1 MSMPGA
7 VMTTVDPAL
16 RDLVRIEDPQF
27 YLDDPFPVFARMRTE
42 APVWYYEPLDTFV
55 LTKHEDIRFVN
66 RNPAI
71 FSNARGIFLNDVR
84 YQQVAQADGPTIT
97 DSFFPPG
104 GEQIGTADPPR
115 HHELRRVASPAFSAR
130 ALQLMEDE
138 IRGYCAELVDQIEPG
153 VVTDWMELAGVLP
166 IRVGSLLIGLPDADR
181 DQVRHWSDELEKL
194 GGDLTLEELQRA
206 AAEFATLRS
215 YIVGNIEAKRAAPG
229 QDLLSTLL
237 EAELD
242 DRKVS
247 EANVVMFAMTMLAAG
262 SDTTRALLAG
272 LVWALAKHP
281 GQLARV
287 AADRS
292 LVPGAVEEGLRW
304 VTPARAFLRT
314 ATADTEIRGQIVREG
329 QHVYNMYMAANRDED
344 VFPHPETFDVARPEN
359 DLQLA
364 FGIGTHVCIGARLVR
379 LEAGILLN
387 ALLDRFPRFELA
399 AEPTPVRHMIRNS
412 WHDMPVVF
420 GS

>member
-1 MSMPGA
+1 
-7 VMTTVDPAL
+7 MTTVEPVL
-16 RDLVRIEDPQF
+16 RHLVRIEDPQF
-27 YLDDPFPVFARMRTE
+27 YLDDPLSLFARMRAE
-42 APVWYYEPLDTFV
+42 APVFYYEPLDTFV

-71 FSNARGIFLNDVR
+71 FSNARGIFLNDVK
-84 YQQVAQADGPTIT
+84 YQQAQMDGPTMT
-97 DSFFPPG
+97 DSFFPSG

-115 HHELRRVASPAFSAR
+115 HHELRRVVSPAFSAR

-138 IRGYCAELVDQIEPG
+138 IRGYCAELVEQIQPG
-153 VVTDWMELAGVLP
+153 AVTDWMELAGILP

-194 GGDLTLEELQRA
+194 GGDLTLEELQSA

-215 YIVGNIEAKRAAPG
+215 YIVDNVEAKRAAPG

-237 EAELD
+237 DAELD

-247 EANVVMFAMTMLAAG
+247 EANVIMFAMTMLAAG

-272 LVWALAKHP
+272 MVWALAKHP

-287 AADRS
+287 VANRS
-292 LVPGAVEEGLRW
+292 LVPGAVEEALRW

-314 ATADTEIRGQIVREG
+314 ATRDTEIRGQVMRDG

-359 DLQLA
+359 DLHQA

-399 AEPTPVRHMIRNS
+399 AEPVPVQHMIRNS

>member
-1 MSMPGA
+1 
-7 VMTTVDPAL
+7 MTTVESAL

-27 YLDDPFPVFARMRTE
+27 YLDDPFPVFARMRAE

-55 LTKHEDIRFVN
+55 LTKHQDIRFVN
-66 RNPAI
+66 RTPAM
-71 FSNARGIFLNDVR
+71 FSNARGIFLNDVK
-84 YQQVAQADGPTIT
+84 YQQVAQAAGPTIT

-104 GEQIGTADPPR
+104 GEQIGTTDPPR

-130 ALQLMEDE
+130 ALQLMDNE
-138 IRGYCAELVDQIEPG
+138 IRGYCAELVDSIEPG
-153 VVTDWMELAGVLP
+153 AVTDWMELAGILP
-166 IRVGSLLIGLPDADR
+166 VRVGSLLIGLPDADR

-194 GGDLTLEELQRA
+194 GGDLTLGELRSA

-215 YIVGNIEAKRAAPG
+215 YIVGNIEAKRTAPG
-229 QDLLSTLL
+229 RDLLSTLL

-242 DRKVS
+242 DRQVS

-281 GQLARV
+281 RELARV

-292 LVPGAVEEGLRW
+292 LVPGAVEEALRW

-314 ATADTEIRGQIVREG
+314 ATIDTEIRGQVVREG

-344 VFPHPETFDVARPEN
+344 VFPNPETFDVGRPEN
-359 DLQLA
+359 DLHLA

-379 LEAGILLN
+379 LEAGMLLN
-387 ALLDRFPRFELA
+387 ALLDRFSHFELA
-399 AEPTPVRHMIRNS
+399 AEPVPVRHMIRNS
-412 WHDMPVVF
+412 WHDMPVIF

>member
-1 MSMPGA
+1 M
-7 VMTTVDPAL
+7 DL
-16 RDLVRIEDPQF
+16 RSRSSLGRRRRGQISGLTSVED
-27 YLDDPFPVFARMRTE
+27 A
-42 APVWYYEPLDTFV
+42 
-55 LTKHEDIRFVN
+55 
-66 RNPAI
+66 
-71 FSNARGIFLNDVR
+71 G
-84 YQQVAQADGPTIT
+84 
-97 DSFFPPG
+97 
-104 GEQIGTADPPR
+104 ADPPR
-115 HHELRRVASPAFSAR
+115 HHELRRVVSPAFSAR

-153 VVTDWMELAGVLP
+153 VVTDWMELAGILP

-194 GGDLTLEELQRA
+194 GGDLTLEELQSA
-206 AAEFATLRS
+206 VAEFATLRS
-215 YIVGNIEAKRAAPG
+215 YIVDNIEAKRAAPG

-292 LVPGAVEEGLRW
+292 LVPGTVEEALRW

-314 ATADTEIRGQIVREG
+314 ATRDTEIRGQVVRNG

-344 VFPHPETFDVARPEN
+344 VFPYPETFDVARPEN
-359 DLQLA
+359 DLHQA

-387 ALLDRFPRFELA
+387 ALLDRFTRFELA
-399 AEPTPVRHMIRNS
+399 AEPVPVRHMIRNS
-412 WHDMPVVF
+412 WHDMPIVF

>member
-1 MSMPGA
+1 MPGA
-7 VMTTVDPAL
+7 AMTTVEPAL

-27 YLDDPFPVFARMRTE
+27 YLDDPFPLFARMRAE
-42 APVWYYEPLDTFV
+42 APVFYYEPLDTFV

-71 FSNARGIFLNDVR
+71 FSNARGIFLNDVK
-84 YQQVAQADGPTIT
+84 YQPAQADGPTMT

-115 HHELRRVASPAFSAR
+115 HHELRRVVSPAFSAR

-153 VVTDWMELAGVLP
+153 AVTDWMELAGILP
-166 IRVGSLLIGLPDADR
+166 IRVGSLLIGLPDADE

-194 GGDLTLEELQRA
+194 GGDLTLEELQSA
-206 AAEFATLRS
+206 VAEFATLRS
-215 YIVGNIEAKRAAPG
+215 YIVENIEAKRATPG

-237 EAELD
+237 DAELD

-247 EANVVMFAMTMLAAG
+247 EANVIMFAMTMLAAG

-272 LVWALAKHP
+272 MVWALAKHG

-292 LVPGAVEEGLRW
+292 LVPGTVEEALRW

-314 ATADTEIRGQIVREG
+314 ATRDTQIRGQLVRDG

-359 DLQLA
+359 DLHQA

-379 LEAGILLN
+379 LEAGIVLN
-387 ALLDRFPRFELA
+387 ALLDRFLRFELA
-399 AEPTPVRHMIRNS
+399 AEPVPVQHMIRNS
-412 WHDMPVVF
+412 WHDMLVVF

>member
-1 MSMPGA
+1 MTA
-7 VMTTVDPAL
+7 VELAL

-27 YLDDPFPVFARMRTE
+27 YLDDPFPVFARMRAE
-42 APVWYYEPLDTFV
+42 APAFYYEPLDTFV
-55 LTKHEDIRFVN
+55 LTKHEDVRFVN
-66 RNPAI
+66 RNAAI
-71 FSNARGIFLNDVR
+71 FSNARGIFLNDVK
-84 YQQVAQADGPTIT
+84 YQQVQTDGPTMT

-115 HHELRRVASPAFSAR
+115 HHELRRVVSPAFSAR

-138 IRGYCAELVDQIEPG
+138 IRGYCAELVDRIEPG
-153 VVTDWMELAGVLP
+153 AVTDWMELAGILP

-194 GGDLTLEELQRA
+194 GGDLSLEELQSA

-215 YIVGNIEAKRAAPG
+215 YIVENIEAKRAAPG

-247 EANVVMFAMTMLAAG
+247 EANVIMFAMTMLAAG

-272 LVWALAKHP
+272 MVWALAKHP

-292 LVPGAVEEGLRW
+292 LVPGAVEEALRW

-314 ATADTEIRGQIVREG
+314 AICDTEIRGQVVRDG
-329 QHVYNMYMAANRDED
+329 QHVYNMYMAANRDEE
-344 VFPHPETFDVARPEN
+344 VFPQPETFDVARPEN

-387 ALLDRFPRFELA
+387 ALLDRFACFQLA
-399 AEPTPVRHMIRNS
+399 AEPVPVRHMIRNS

-420 GS
+420 RS

>member
-1 MSMPGA
+1 
-7 VMTTVDPAL
+7 MTTVEPVL

-27 YLDDPFPVFARMRTE
+27 YLDDPFPVFARMRAE
-42 APVWYYEPLDTFV
+42 APAFYYEPLDTFV

-71 FSNARGIFLNDVR
+71 FSNARGIFLNDVK
-84 YQQVAQADGPTIT
+84 YQQVKTDGPTMT

-115 HHELRRVASPAFSAR
+115 HHELRRVVSPAFSAR

-153 VVTDWMELAGVLP
+153 AVTDWMELAGILP
-166 IRVGSLLIGLPDADR
+166 VRVGSLLIGLPDADR
-181 DQVRHWSDELEKL
+181 DQVRRWSDELEKL
-194 GGDLTLEELQRA
+194 GGDLPLEELQSA

-215 YIVGNIEAKRAAPG
+215 YIVENIEAKRATPG

-237 EAELD
+237 DAELD

-247 EANVVMFAMTMLAAG
+247 EANVIMFAMTMLAAG

-272 LVWALAKHP
+272 MVWALAKHP

-287 AADRS
+287 VADRS
-292 LVPGAVEEGLRW
+292 LVPGAVEEALRW

-314 ATADTEIRGQIVREG
+314 ATRDAEIRGQVVRDG

-359 DLQLA
+359 DLHQA

-387 ALLDRFPRFELA
+387 ALLDRFPQFELA
-399 AEPTPVRHMIRNS
+399 AEPVPVQHMIRNS

>member
-1 MSMPGA
+1 
-7 VMTTVDPAL
+7 MTTVQPAL
-16 RDLVRIEDPQF
+16 GDLVRIEDPQF
-27 YLDDPFPVFARMRTE
+27 YLDDPFPVFARMRAE
-42 APVWYYEPLDTFV
+42 APLWYYEPLDTFV
-55 LTKHEDIRFVN
+55 LTRHEDIRLVN

-71 FSNARGIFLNDVR
+71 FSNARGIFLNDIK
-84 YQQVAQADGPTIT
+84 YQQVAHADGPTLT

-104 GEQIGTADPPR
+104 GEQIGTTDPPR

-138 IRGYCAELVDQIEPG
+138 IRGYCAELVDSIEPG
-153 VVTDWMELAGVLP
+153 AVTDWMDLAGVLP

-181 DQVRHWSDELEKL
+181 DQVRHWSDELERL
-194 GGDLTLEELQRA
+194 GGDLTLEELQSA
-206 AAEFATLRS
+206 AAEFTTLRG
-215 YIVGNIEAKRAAPG
+215 YIVANLEAKRAAPG

-281 GQLARV
+281 RELARV

-292 LVPGAVEEGLRW
+292 LVTGAVEEGLRW

-314 ATADTEIRGQIVREG
+314 AAANAEIRGQVVREG
-329 QHVYNMYMAANRDED
+329 QRVYNMYMAANRDDD
-344 VFPHPETFDVARPEN
+344 VFPHPDIFDVARPEN
-359 DLQLA
+359 DLHLA

-379 LEAGILLN
+379 LEAGMLLN

-399 AEPTPVRHMIRNS
+399 AEPVPVRHMIRNS
-412 WHDMPVVF
+412 WHDMPVIF
-420 GS
+420 GP

>member
-1 MSMPGA
+1 
-7 VMTTVDPAL
+7 MTTVEPAL

-27 YLDDPFPVFARMRTE
+27 YLDDPFPLFARMRAE
-42 APVWYYEPLDTFV
+42 APVFYYEPLDTFV
-55 LTKHEDIRFVN
+55 LTRHEDIRFVN

-71 FSNARGIFLNDVR
+71 FSNARGIFLNDVK
-84 YQQVAQADGPTIT
+84 YQQAQTDGPTMT
-97 DSFFPPG
+97 DSFFPPE

-115 HHELRRVASPAFSAR
+115 HHELRRVVSPAFSAR
-130 ALQLMEDE
+130 CLQLMQDE

-153 VVTDWMELAGVLP
+153 AVTDWMELAGILP
-166 IRVGSLLIGLPDADR
+166 IRAGSLLIGLPDADR

-194 GGDLTLEELQRA
+194 GGDLTLEELQSA
-206 AAEFATLRS
+206 AGEFATLRS
-215 YIVGNIEAKRAAPG
+215 YIVENIEAKRAAPAH
-229 QDLLSTLL
+229 DLLSTLL

-247 EANVVMFAMTMLAAG
+247 EANVIMFAMTMLAAG

-272 LVWALAKHP
+272 MVWALAKHP

-287 AADRS
+287 VADRS
-292 LVPGAVEEGLRW
+292 LGPGAVEEALRW

-314 ATADTEIRGQIVREG
+314 ATRDTEIRGQVVRDG
-329 QHVYNMYMAANRDED
+329 QHVYNMYMAANRDEE
-344 VFPHPETFDVARPEN
+344 VFPHPETFDLARPEN
-359 DLQLA
+359 DLHQA

-399 AEPTPVRHMIRNS
+399 AEPIPVQHMIRNS